1 MAECVIQLIGER
13 QIVSAASLQVKPPND
28 ILNSICLSRASPP
41 STPMGW
47 QKQSRFIS
55 FPLRC
60 RSSLQ
65 TTEVAAGDP
74 GHGW

>member
-13 QIVSAASLQVKPPND
+13 QIVSAASLQVKPLND
-28 ILNSICLSRASPP
+28 ILNSIRLSLASTP
-41 STPMGW
+41 SMPMGW

-65 TTEVAAGDP
+65 TIQVAAGDP
-74 GHGW
+74 ERGW